1 MNSDKAQHILVTAP
15 LGFGGITSMMINIQ
29 KNLDRD
35 KLNFD
40 YLVLHDRHEDLE
52 DIVLGM
58 GSKKI
63 VASADEV
70 HNKWI
75 RVFTRWYRLYK
86 CFKNNNIKVLHLN
99 GGPASDMTMVFIA
112 KMAGVSHVT
121 FHSHNAGNAVYRNNI
136 TVIMS
141 KIFKCA
147 MPAFVDS
154 FWACSSLAAQFS
166 FPKSIVEGRKYKFIP
181 NGIELERYAFDT
193 ETREKIR
200 KDFGIEN
207 KFVIGHA
214 GRFNVQKNHEYL
226 IDVFASVHILW
237 GDYLFC
243 IFDWLAWFFLLS
255 SLRG

>member
-63 VASADEV
+63 VASADDV
-70 HNKWI
+70 RNKFLRGI
-75 RVFTRWYRLYK
+75 TRWYRLYRT
-86 CFKNNNIKVLHLN
+86 FKDNNIKVLHLN
-99 GGPASDMTMVFIA
+99 GGPSSDMNIVFLA
-112 KMAGVSHVT
+112 KLAGVKHVT
-121 FHSHNAGNAVYRNNI
+121 FHTHNAGSAVYRNKI
-136 TVIMS
+136 SVIMS
-141 KIFKCA
+141 NAYKPL

-166 FPKSIVEGRKYKFIP
+166 FS
-181 NGIELERYAFDT
+181 
-193 ETREKIR
+193 EKNCC
-200 KDFGIEN
+200 E
-207 KFVIGHA
+207 
-214 GRFNVQKNHEYL
+214 
-226 IDVFASVHILW
+226 
-237 GDYLFC
+237 
-243 IFDWLAWFFLLS
+243 S
-255 SLRG
+255 SLQIYSEWYCVGKICI